1 MSMMYAVK
9 EVSPIGGGKD
19 GRFRNEE
26 TFGARGE
33 GNLRS
38 VPSLLASLPN

>member
-1 MSMMYAVK
+1 MIHPVK
-9 EVSPIGGGKD
+9 ELSPIGGGKD

-33 GNLRS
+33 GNQGG
-38 VPSLLASLPN
+38 